1 MKHLYAILL
10 ALMLGCGAAPQ
21 TLAQTADDR
30 TMWTLDGE
38 ERENGRDQ
46 TREIEISSKEG
57 NIYIRTP
64 RQVQVTVY
72 TILGQI
78 VTERT
83 LNPGVSELK
92 IGTRGIYLVKIE
104 GKTQKVAL

>member
-1 MKHLYAILL
+1 MKQLYAILVVWVL
-10 ALMLGCGAAPQ
+10 WCCAAPQ
-21 TLAQTADDR
+21 TFAQAPADR
-30 TMWTLDGE
+30 TAWVLGEE
-38 ERENGRDQ
+38 ERENGRVPKQ
-46 TREIEISSKEG
+46 EIEISSKEG

-83 LNPGVSELK
+83 LNPGISELK

>member
-10 ALMLGCGAAPQ
+10 ALALGCGAALQ
-21 TLAQTADDR
+21 ASAQALTERTAWSLSEGDHTDD
-30 TMWTLDGE
+30 
-38 ERENGRDQ
+38 NVRDN
-46 TREIEISSKEG
+46 EIEVSSKDG

-64 RQVQVTVY
+64 RRVQVTVY

-83 LNPGVSELK
+83 LNPGISELK

>member
-1 MKHLYAILL
+1 
-10 ALMLGCGAAPQ
+10 MLGCGAAPQ
-21 TLAQTADDR
+21 TLAQTAADR
-30 TMWTLDGE
+30 TMWALDGE
-38 ERENGRDQ
+38 GRESSRARAQ
-46 TREIEISSKEG
+46 EIEISSKDG

-104 GKTQKVAL
+104 DKTRKVAV